1 MTGLFDKIKKR
12 AGLKGQADA
21 KSAEVEFGPVE
32 THSNAS
38 VLKSKKAVETHSNA
52 SVQKSEEKT
61 EKKIFNNADR
71 ILIKPVVSEKASI
84 AESFNAYSFIVAKD
98 ASKKHIK
105 EAVQQIYG
113 VKPEKVRIINVEGKE
128 LRVKTGSARRGDWK
142 KAIVTLPKGQSINIH
157 EGV

>member
-12 AGLKGQADA
+12 AGFKEKADA
-21 KSAEVEFGPVE
+21 KSAEIELKPESVKVEKP
-32 THSNAS
+32 ARIPI
-38 VLKSKKAVETHSNA
+38 
-52 SVQKSEEKT
+52 KSESEAGRQKT
-61 EKKIFNNADR
+61 EKKIFNNAYR

-84 AESFNAYSFIVAKD
+84 AESFNAYSFVVAKG
-98 ASKKHIK
+98 ASKGQVK

-142 KAIVTLPKGQSINIH
+142 KAIVTLSKGQSIDIH

>member
-12 AGLKGQADA
+12 AGLRGQADA
-21 KSAEVEFGPVE
+21 KSAEVEFKPVE

-38 VLKSKKAVETHSNA
+38 VLKSKKAVETQNLA
-52 SVQKSEEKT
+52 SAQKT
-61 EKKIFNNADR
+61 EKKIFNNAYR

-84 AESFNAYSFIVAKD
+84 AERFNAYSFIVAKT

>member
-12 AGLKGQADA
+12 AGVRGQADA
-21 KSAEVEFGPVE
+21 KSAEVEFKPAKEVKLKKPVE

-38 VLKSKKAVETHSNA
+38 VQAPEG
-52 SVQKSEEKT
+52 KT
-61 EKKIFNNADR
+61 EKKIFNNAYR

-84 AESFNAYSFIVAKD
+84 AESFNAYTFKVAKN

-105 EAVQQIYG
+105 EAVEQIYG

-128 LRVKTGSARRGDWK
+128 LKVKIGSARRGDWK

>member
-12 AGLKGQADA
+12 AGTKEKADA
-21 KSAEVEFGPVE
+21 KSAEVEFKPAKEV
-32 THSNAS
+32 
-38 VLKSKKAVETHSNA
+38 KPKAKT
-52 SVQKSEEKT
+52 QKVVDVMPEANTKT
-61 EKKIFNNADR
+61 EKKIFNNAYR

-84 AESFNAYSFIVAKD
+84 AESFNAYSFVVAKD
-98 ASKKHIK
+98 ASKKHVK

-128 LRVKTGSARRGDWK
+128 LKVKTGFARRGDWK
-142 KAIVTLPKGQSINIH
+142 KAIVTLPKGQLINIH

>member
-12 AGLKGQADA
+12 AGVKEKSDA
-21 KSAEVEFGPVE
+21 KSAEVEFKPVKEVKSKTKTEKVVE
-32 THSNAS
+32 TQN
-38 VLKSKKAVETHSNA
+38 LA
-52 SVQKSEEKT
+52 SVQKT
-61 EKKIFNNADR
+61 EKKIFNNAYR

-113 VKPEKVRIINVEGKE
+113 VKPEKVRVINVEGKE